1 MIFGYLFCLFGGI
14 SIGIM
19 ICFIAKLTFDYYL
32 EDKNGK

>member
-19 ICFIAKLTFDYYL
+19 ICFVAKLIFDYL